1 MKQIKFAIALLMAIA
16 MLLSLAAC
24 GDKVPDVTGKYIC
37 VGESYYDAPL
47 EEPYQESW
55 LELKKGGKG
64 IYYSGFEFNI
74 KWKLDGEAF
83 SATVSFL
90 GMEDTMEV
98 TLKDGV
104 IDVKYGDMTIRFV
117 KEGVEVPAGSELAGG
132 SSGVNA
138 PGGTGVTGAND
149 GVLVAGSL
157 ADAFSGASAGVP
169 GGSETAVI
177 ENPSTW
183 YGWLALTDFWGIDQ
197 EEDIYDAW
205 AYVNMDST
213 GKPYFE
219 VFQDGDSEN
228 PFLSMYMTIEEN
240 GTCIMPDIGTEDAWT
255 VDTYLNAEDAENY
268 QTFLNEDGSLMLS
281 YDYTRYD
288 GAYGCSVTMFFRE
301 DGAQWDEENDL
312 LPPRYDEYKAALEQG
327 DSDNGADPQS
337 TSEGDY
343 GKSNAAADGIV
354 DFDTL
359 KAGFTWLKY
368 QTSYEN
374 GYARPTY
381 EEIAQQLGGTDGKKT
396 HESSWKQDYHVY
408 EWVTAGGDFLLL
420 SFKVQ
425 EDGSETWNSSSWS
438 SSLND

>member
-1 MKQIKFAIALLMAIA
+1 MKQIKFAIALFMAIA

-24 GDKVPDVTGKYIC
+24 GDKGPDVTGKYIC

-64 IYYSGFEFNI
+64 IYYSGFDFNI

-90 GMEDTMEV
+90 GMEDTMEG

-104 IDVKYGDMTIRFV
+104 IDVKYGDITIRFV

-149 GVLVAGSL
+149 GVLVAVSL

-327 DSDNGADPQS
+327 DSDNGAGPQS

>member
-24 GDKVPDVTGKYIC
+24 GDKGPDVTGKYIC

-64 IYYSGFEFNI
+64 IYYSGFDFNI

-90 GMEDTMEV
+90 GMEDTMEG

-301 DGAQWDEENDL
+301 DGAQWDEETDL

-327 DSDNGADPQS
+327 DSDNGAGPQS

>member
-24 GDKVPDVTGKYIC
+24 GDKGPDVTGKYIC

-64 IYYSGFEFNI
+64 IYFSGFEFNI

-90 GMEDTMEV
+90 GMEDTMEG

-327 DSDNGADPQS
+327 DSDNGAGPQS

-374 GYARPTY
+374 GYVRPTY

>member
-24 GDKVPDVTGKYIC
+24 GDKGPDVTGKYIC

-90 GMEDTMEV
+90 GMEDTMEG

-343 GKSNAAADGIV
+343 GKSNAAADGI
-354 DFDTL
+354 DTL

>member
-1 MKQIKFAIALLMAIA
+1 MKQIKFAIALFMAIA

-24 GDKVPDVTGKYIC
+24 GDKGPDVTGKYIC

-90 GMEDTMEV
+90 GMEDTMEG

-104 IDVKYGDMTIRFV
+104 IDVKYGDITIRFV

-327 DSDNGADPQS
+327 DSDNGAGPQS

>member
-24 GDKVPDVTGKYIC
+24 GDKGPDVTGKYIC

-90 GMEDTMEV
+90 GMEDTMEG

-327 DSDNGADPQS
+327 DSDNGAGPQS

-359 KAGFTWLKY
+359 TAGFTWLKY

>member
-24 GDKVPDVTGKYIC
+24 GDKGPDVTGKYIC

-90 GMEDTMEV
+90 GMEDTMEG

-396 HESSWKQDYHVY
+396 HESSSKQDYHVY

>member
-24 GDKVPDVTGKYIC
+24 GDKGPDVTGKYIC

-90 GMEDTMEV
+90 GMEDTMEG

-183 YGWLALTDFWGIDQ
+183 YGWLALT
-197 EEDIYDAW
+197 
-205 AYVNMDST
+205 DST

>member
-24 GDKVPDVTGKYIC
+24 GDKGPDVTGKYIC

-90 GMEDTMEV
+90 GMEDTMEG

-327 DSDNGADPQS
+327 DSDNGAGPQS

-359 KAGFTWLKY
+359 KAGFTWLKS

>member
-24 GDKVPDVTGKYIC
+24 GDKGPDVTGKYIC

-83 SATVSFL
+83 SATVSYL
-90 GMEDTMEV
+90 GMEDTMEG

-327 DSDNGADPQS
+327 DSDNGAGPQS

>member
-24 GDKVPDVTGKYIC
+24 GDKGPDVTGKYIC

-90 GMEDTMEV
+90 GMEDTMEG

-157 ADAFSGASAGVP
+157 ADASSGASAGVP

>member
-24 GDKVPDVTGKYIC
+24 GDKGPDVTGKYIC

-90 GMEDTMEV
+90 GMEDTMEG

-104 IDVKYGDMTIRFV
+104 IDAKYGDMTIRFV

-327 DSDNGADPQS
+327 DSDNGAGPQS

>member
-24 GDKVPDVTGKYIC
+24 GDKGPDVTGKYIC

-64 IYYSGFEFNI
+64 IYYSGFDFNI

-90 GMEDTMEV
+90 GMEDTMEG

-205 AYVNMDST
+205 AYVNMDNT

-327 DSDNGADPQS
+327 DSDNGAGPQS

-396 HESSWKQDYHVY
+396 HESRWKQDYHVY

>member
-24 GDKVPDVTGKYIC
+24 GDKGPDVTGKYIC

-90 GMEDTMEV
+90 GMEDTMEG

-343 GKSNAAADGIV
+343 GKSNGAADGIV

>member
-1 MKQIKFAIALLMAIA
+1 MKQIKFAIALLMAIS

-24 GDKVPDVTGKYIC
+24 GDKGPDVTGKYIC

-90 GMEDTMEV
+90 GMEDTMEG

-327 DSDNGADPQS
+327 DSDNGAGPQS

>member
-24 GDKVPDVTGKYIC
+24 GDKGPDVTGKYIC

-90 GMEDTMEV
+90 GMEDTMEG

-312 LPPRYDEYKAALEQG
+312 LPPRYDEYKAALEANNA
-327 DSDNGADPQS
+327 DSELKPQPAVG
-337 TSEGDY
+337 GDY
-343 GKSNAAADGIV
+343 GKTTPNADGIV

>member
-24 GDKVPDVTGKYIC
+24 GDKGPDVTGKYIC

-64 IYYSGFEFNI
+64 IYYSGFDFNI

-90 GMEDTMEV
+90 GMEDTMEG

-327 DSDNGADPQS
+327 DSDNGAGPQS

>member
-1 MKQIKFAIALLMAIA
+1 MKQIKFAIALFMAIA

-24 GDKVPDVTGKYIC
+24 GDKGPDVTGKYIC

-64 IYYSGFEFNI
+64 IYYSGFDFNI

-90 GMEDTMEV
+90 GMEDTMEG

-104 IDVKYGDMTIRFV
+104 IDVKYGDITIRFV

-327 DSDNGADPQS
+327 DSDNGAGPQS

-420 SFKVQ
+420 SFKDQ
-425 EDGSETWNSSSWS
+425 EDGSETWNSSSCS

>member
-1 MKQIKFAIALLMAIA
+1 MKQIKFAIALFMAIA

-24 GDKVPDVTGKYIC
+24 GDKGPDVTGKYIC

-90 GMEDTMEV
+90 GMEDTMEG

-104 IDVKYGDMTIRFV
+104 IDVKYGDITIRFV

-327 DSDNGADPQS
+327 DSDNGAGPQS

-408 EWVTAGGDFLLL
+408 EWVTAGGT
-420 SFKVQ
+420 SFC
-425 EDGSETWNSSSWS
+425 
-438 SSLND
+438 

>member
-24 GDKVPDVTGKYIC
+24 GDKGPDVTGKYIC

-90 GMEDTMEV
+90 GMEDTMEG

-157 ADAFSGASAGVP
+157 ADAFSDASAGVP

>member
-24 GDKVPDVTGKYIC
+24 GDKGPDVTGKYIC

-90 GMEDTMEV
+90 GMEDTMEG

-327 DSDNGADPQS
+327 DSDNGAGPQS

-374 GYARPTY
+374 GYVRPTY

>member
-24 GDKVPDVTGKYIC
+24 GDKGPDVTGKYIC

-90 GMEDTMEV
+90 GMEDTMEG

-312 LPPRYDEYKAALEQG
+312 LPPRYDEYKAALEANNA
-327 DSDNGADPQS
+327 DSELKPQPAVG
-337 TSEGDY
+337 GDY
-343 GKSNAAADGIV
+343 GKTTPNADGIV

-359 KAGFTWLKY
+359 KSGFAWLSNA
-368 QTSYEN
+368 TSYEG
-374 GYARPTY
+374 GYQRPTY
-381 EEIAQQLGGTDGKKT
+381 EEIAKQLRADGKKT
-396 HESSWKQDYHVY
+396 HESSWEQDYHVY
-408 EWVTAGGDFLLL
+408 EWVTTGGDFLLL
-420 SFKVQ
+420 SFKVH

-438 SSLND
+438 NSLKD

>member
-24 GDKVPDVTGKYIC
+24 GDKGPDVTGKYIC

-90 GMEDTMEV
+90 GMEDTMEG
-98 TLKDGV
+98 TLKGGV

>member
-24 GDKVPDVTGKYIC
+24 GDKGPDVTGKYIC

-74 KWKLDGEAF
+74 KWKLDGETF

-90 GMEDTMEV
+90 GMEDTMEG

>member
-24 GDKVPDVTGKYIC
+24 GDKGPDVTGKYIC

-90 GMEDTMEV
+90 GMEDTMEG

-240 GTCIMPDIGTEDAWT
+240 GTCIMPDIGTEDSWT

>member
-24 GDKVPDVTGKYIC
+24 GDKGPDVTGKYIC

-90 GMEDTMEV
+90 GMEDTMEG

-255 VDTYLNAEDAENY
+255 VDTYLNAEDADNY

>member
-1 MKQIKFAIALLMAIA
+1 MKKFLTLLLAAA
-16 MLLSLAAC
+16 MTLSLAAC
-24 GDKVPDVTGKYIC
+24 GDKGPDVTGKYIC

-64 IYYSGFEFNI
+64 IYYSGFDFNI

-90 GMEDTMEV
+90 GMEDTMEG

-327 DSDNGADPQS
+327 DSDNGAGPQS

>member
-24 GDKVPDVTGKYIC
+24 GDKGPDVTGKYIC

-90 GMEDTMEV
+90 GMEDTMEG

-327 DSDNGADPQS
+327 DSDNGAGPQS

-359 KAGFTWLKY
+359 TAGFTWLKY

-381 EEIAQQLGGTDGKKT
+381 EEIAQHLGGTDGKKT

>member
-24 GDKVPDVTGKYIC
+24 GDKGPDVTGKYIC

-90 GMEDTMEV
+90 GMEDTMEG

-138 PGGTGVTGAND
+138 PGGTGVTGAN
-149 GVLVAGSL
+149 GSL

-327 DSDNGADPQS
+327 DSDNGAGPQS

>member
-24 GDKVPDVTGKYIC
+24 GDKGPDVTGKYIC

-64 IYYSGFEFNI
+64 IYYSSFEFNI

-90 GMEDTMEV
+90 GMEDTMEG

-183 YGWLALTDFWGIDQ
+183 YGWLALTDFWGID
-197 EEDIYDAW
+197 
-205 AYVNMDST
+205 
-213 GKPYFE
+213 
-219 VFQDGDSEN
+219 
-228 PFLSMYMTIEEN
+228 
-240 GTCIMPDIGTEDAWT
+240 
-255 VDTYLNAEDAENY
+255 
-268 QTFLNEDGSLMLS
+268 
-281 YDYTRYD
+281 
-288 GAYGCSVTMFFRE
+288 
-301 DGAQWDEENDL
+301 
-312 LPPRYDEYKAALEQG
+312 
-327 DSDNGADPQS
+327 
-337 TSEGDY
+337 
-343 GKSNAAADGIV
+343 
-354 DFDTL
+354 
-359 KAGFTWLKY
+359 
-368 QTSYEN
+368 
-374 GYARPTY
+374 
-381 EEIAQQLGGTDGKKT
+381 
-396 HESSWKQDYHVY
+396 
-408 EWVTAGGDFLLL
+408 
-420 SFKVQ
+420 
-425 EDGSETWNSSSWS
+425 
-438 SSLND
+438 

>member
-1 MKQIKFAIALLMAIA
+1 MKQIKFAIALFMAIA

-24 GDKVPDVTGKYIC
+24 GDKGPDVTGKYIC

-64 IYYSGFEFNI
+64 IYYSGFDFNI

-90 GMEDTMEV
+90 GMEDTMEG

-104 IDVKYGDMTIRFV
+104 IDVKYGDITIRFV

-327 DSDNGADPQS
+327 DSDNGAAPQS